1 MTFLAMLVSSDD
13 SAAEILGRVLP
24 ACGIAVE
31 RFGVF
36 AEAVERLHQQK
47 FDALV
52 VDFEEPEFAAELLEE
67 ARRLN
72 SGSVPVTVALV
83 ADRAQTRDILSSGAH
98 FVLYKPLSDDSA
110 RAGLR
115 AVAALL
121 NRERRRAYR
130 VPVQAPVE
138 LMLPDTVKIEGIL
151 LDLSETGMDVLTAEA
166 QVPGALLNFQ
176 FQLPD
181 GSLEV
186 HAHGQVAWANSN
198 GQTGV
203 HFLDLDE
210 SVKSQLKV
218 WLQAAA
224 GPNIAGPEE
233 TVSHCKLTDLSL
245 GGCYVETDSPFPEHV
260 LVDLCLRAQEMSVH
274 TEGMVRVAHPGHG
287 MGVEF
292 PSRTA
297 EQRAE
302 VGNLISLLRSCP
314 ESMLE
319 LSVSPRALTADLSQF
334 ERGQESVAD
343 ATGEPTSED
352 EEMEDPLLELLRQGP
367 TLQHDDFLGELRRQR
382 SGESVA
388 S

>member
-1 MTFLAMLVSSDD
+1 MTFLALLVSSDD

-24 ACGIAVE
+24 GCGIAVE
-31 RFGVF
+31 RFAVF
-36 AEAVERLHQQK
+36 SEAVDRLQQQK

-52 VDFEEPEFAAELLEE
+52 VDFEDPEFAAELLEE
-67 ARRLN
+67 ARGLN

-83 ADRAQTRDILSSGAH
+83 AEPARTRDILSSGAH

-166 QVPGALLNFQ
+166 QVPGALLNFS
-176 FQLPD
+176 FQLPN

-186 HAHGQVAWANSN
+186 QAQGQVAWANPN

-203 HFLDLDE
+203 QFLDLDE
-210 SVKSQLKV
+210 STKANLKA

-224 GPNIAGPEE
+224 GPNVAGPEE

-260 LVDLCLRAQEMSVH
+260 LVDLCLRAQEMAVH

-302 VGNLISLLRSCP
+302 VGNLISLLRSCS

-334 ERGQESVAD
+334 ERAPEPAD
-343 ATGEPTSED
+343 GGAEQMASE
-352 EEMEDPLLELLRQGP
+352 ELEDPLLELLRHGP
-367 TLQHDDFLGELRRQR
+367 TLQQDDFLAELRRQR

-388 S
+388 T